1 MGQYFEIM
9 HYIHLLKTFL
19 FIYYYFT
26 VERGKVSQLVLPAVS
41 KNLVTVILLLLIV
54 ASIIDTSIIK
64 LSVFIGGVSP
74 ISNIFVLSLL
84 VVVYAVGQYFILHFV
99 KTRIDIRK
107 MTPLG
112 VIHKIVSGVQYLLIV
127 SSFIIILQ
135 MILTSSYNLLLLKL
149 IVCTS
154 CGLSVGLLG
163 YLAYKFFSWSRV
175 RHDAIVILYA
185 VAMGMMTINIFF
197 MVASVLY
204 GLSPQSDEIRPIR
217 NPVAAVINAENT
229 FNSLYVTSSILSF
242 ILIWIPTVLLLRYYS
257 KKFGRAKYWI
267 IVSAPLFYFFAQY
280 QALFFN
286 LFDSFRLS
294 DPTLFGIVFT
304 LIFTMSKP
312 IGGILF
318 GVAFWVVSRMVSK
331 HEIRYYLIVA
341 AFGLILLFTSNQ
353 ATSLIYAP
361 YPPFGLVTVSLLGL
375 SSYLLL
381 VGVYSS
387 AMSISRDRELRK
399 FISTVATKEIKWLDH
414 IGSVQ
419 VENELIKRV
428 VPIVQNKVNKIEQET
443 GIKPSLTDDD
453 IKQYLNDVIAE
464 VKNFKNT

>member
-1 MGQYFEIM
+1 LGQNFEIM
-9 HYIHLLKTFL
+9 HYIHLLKNFL

-99 KTRIDIRK
+99 KTRIGIRK
-107 MTPLG
+107 ITPLG

-154 CGLSVGLLG
+154 CGLSIGLLG
-163 YLAYKFFSWSRV
+163 YLAYKFFSWFRV
-175 RHDAIVILYA
+175 RHDTIVILYA
-185 VAMGMMTINIFF
+185 IAMGMMTINIFF

-204 GLSPQSDEIRPIR
+204 GLSPQYDEIRPIG
-217 NPVAAVINAENT
+217 NPIAAVINAENT

-312 IGGILF
+312 VGGILF
-318 GVAFWVVSRMVSK
+318 GVSFWIVSKRVSK
-331 HEIRYYLIVA
+331 HVIKYYLIVSSY
-341 AFGLILLFTSNQ
+341 GLILLFASNQ
-353 ATSLIYAP
+353 ATSLIFAP
-361 YPPFGLVTVSLLGL
+361 YPPFGLVTASLLGL

-381 VGVYSS
+381 VGIYSS

-399 FISTVATKEIKWLDH
+399 FISTVATKEIEWLDR
-414 IGSVQ
+414 IGFAQ
-419 VENELIKRV
+419 VEQELIKKV
-428 VPIVQNKVNKIEQET
+428 IPLVQHKAQNIEQET
-443 GIKPSLTDDD
+443 GIKSSLSDAD

-464 VKNFKNT
+464 VKNSKNE